1 MRTFW
6 IIVFCVITVIA
17 AVYAKPTIYKKN
29 QDNVFEPV
37 MVPVSSTVIPL
48 PVYKVG
54 YGLGF
59 VSKDKKT
66 QLSSFKPEGG
76 IKLITSMYK
85 KYSLNKIIRSCFS
98 DELFS

>member
-1 MRTFW
+1 M
-6 IIVFCVITVIA
+6 
-17 AVYAKPTIYKKN
+17 AKPTIYIRN
-29 QDNVFEPV
+29 EDNVFEPV

-66 QLSSFKPEGG
+66 PSSFKPEGST
-76 IKLITSMYK
+76 KLITLK
-85 KYSLNKIIRSCFS
+85 KIQEKKT
-98 DELFS
+98 